1 MAATKAN
8 VYDMVTT
15 RIIAELEKELSHGK
29 TLDRNPSR
37 SIQQSKQETIFND

>member
-15 RIIAELEKELSHGK
+15 RIIAELEKESSRGK
-29 TLDRNPSR
+29 NLG
-37 SIQQSKQETIFND
+37 QESEQEHTTE

>member
-15 RIIAELEKELSHGK
+15 RIIAELEKGIIPWERK
-29 TLDRNPSR
+29 AMDRN
-37 SIQQSKQETIFND
+37 